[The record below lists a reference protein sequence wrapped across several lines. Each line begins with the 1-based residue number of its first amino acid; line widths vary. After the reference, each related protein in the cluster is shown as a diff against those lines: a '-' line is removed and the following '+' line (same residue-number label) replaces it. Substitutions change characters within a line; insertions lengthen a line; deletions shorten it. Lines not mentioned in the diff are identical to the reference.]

1 MKKLL
6 VTIGL
11 VLIGI
16 MIMGGTMGVKV
27 LNSFLYYFG
36 DIKGIVI
43 SSILFVLS
51 LAALFIFRDVMQ
63 KKNMLYR
70 SVCCFATV
78 SGMTSGILLAYNN
91 CFGVLNGTLK
101 ISFIIFVIIGGTAF
115 FLYNLHFLIHSKKEI
130 PAPIIGQ
137 YSVNR
142 FFDNYAQE

>member
-6 VTIGL
+6 VTIGI

-78 SGMTSGILLAYNN
+78 SGMTSGSFARKRACESSNPFRRNGSILLM
-91 CFGVLNGTLK
+91 
-101 ISFIIFVIIGGTAF
+101 AF
-115 FLYNLHFLIHSKKEI
+115 SE
-130 PAPIIGQ
+130 
-137 YSVNR
+137 
-142 FFDNYAQE
+142 